1 MRAEADKE
9 TSDEP
14 GRHTVDHT
22 QMHTQTSV
30 PVIPRQFAAAEK
42 KMPLRRAE
50 VCCESS
56 KSKLDFFSPTEEEE
70 DHFRL
75 FYALPDS

>member
-30 PVIPRQFAAAEK
+30 PVIPRQYAAAEK
-42 KMPLRRAE
+42 TKKQKNAFEAGRGVL
-50 VCCESS
+50 
-56 KSKLDFFSPTEEEE
+56 
-70 DHFRL
+70 
-75 FYALPDS
+75 